1 MSFRDGKGGEIKKG
15 VHNICKGLKRISRD
29 KQGLWCKGTA
39 KGGRWIGGGGKYGG
53 KVGTLSWLQL
63 VVGVFKRLGATVQPT
78 LWLTGSSIW

>member
-39 KGGRWIGGGGKYGG
+39 KGGRWIGGGGSMEEK
-53 KVGTLSWLQL
+53 SE
-63 VVGVFKRLGATVQPT
+63 RCLGFN
-78 LWLTGSSIW
+78 